1 MAFTALSW
9 TKLSSSQSS
18 VTINI
23 PSGYK
28 DLTVKYSIKGD
39 RSLEDYLGLRLNG
52 VSSIAYAHNSTF
64 TDGSDQIVISGA
76 ASGWNSDSYF
86 RINHLPPA
94 SLSQYSATGVINL
107 FSVNDTSV
115 LKPVIWTGCYE
126 NNVSSGTVKL
136 QQGGGY
142 LNSTSA
148 ITSIQFFPLYGSNL
162 TAGTTIAVYG
172 ATSS

>member
-9 TKLSSSQSS
+9 NKLTSSQSS
-18 VTINI
+18 VTISI

-28 DLTVKYSIKGD
+28 DITIKYSIKGD
-39 RSLEDYLGLRLNG
+39 RSLEDYLGLRING
-52 VSSIAYAHNSTF
+52 VTTISYCHNSSY
-64 TDGSDQIVISGA
+64 TDGSAQTVISGTG
-76 ASGWNSDSYF
+76 SGLNSDSYF
-86 RINHLPPA
+86 RINHLPPS
-94 SLSQYSATGVINL
+94 SLTQYSATGVINL

-115 LKPVIWTGCYE
+115 VKPAIWTGAYE